1 MRSDMHNHYKE
12 EVLIKD
18 IHTGSMSLRR
28 SVRTLAAAASLAVA
42 ASAILATSASAT
54 PASGNGATGAEC
66 SGRSVPASKIS
77 FQLYSYAGW
86 QQEAGTEGILAELA
100 DIGYKNVEPFGG
112 SYEGRTA
119 EEFRALLK
127 EYRLKAPSAHGSAV
141 EATFDQTLAY
151 AQTIGQKYTG
161 SGGWAAPGI
170 KLDGTSTYADV
181 LATAEAMNR
190 LGELSKKAG
199 TGKHFGHNHWW
210 EFTTLVTNPETG
222 EQMTAYEVLLANTDP
237 RYVAFQLDVYW
248 ASDAGVDV
256 VDLLERY
263 GDRIELLHIKDGALP
278 ADTIGFGS
286 FPLLTDVGEG
296 DIDWAPILDAA
307 QGHVKYY
314 VIERDGAPATA
325 EFAKDSFNFL
335 TCYSY

>member
-1 MRSDMHNHYKE
+1 M
-12 EVLIKD
+12 IKD
-18 IHTGSMSLRR
+18 NTIVSGTARK
-28 SVRTLAAAASLAVA
+28 LAAAASLAVA
-42 ASAILATSASAT
+42 ATAVLAGPAVAA
-54 PASGNGATGAEC
+54 PASGNANAAAEC
-66 SGRSVPASKIS
+66 AGRSVPASKIS

-86 QQEAGTEGILAELA
+86 QQEVGTEGILAELA
-100 DIGYKNVEPFGG
+100 EIGYKNVEPFGA
-112 SYEGRTA
+112 SYEGRSA
-119 EEFRALLK
+119 EEFRDLLK
-127 EYRLKAPSAHGSAV
+127 EYGLKAPSAHGSTA
-141 EATFDQTLAY
+141 ETTFDETLAY
-151 AQTIGQKYTG
+151 AKTIGQKYTG
-161 SGGWAAPGI
+161 SGGWASPGI
-170 KLDGTSTYADV
+170 NRDGTSTYADV

-190 LGELSKKAG
+190 LGQLSTEAG

-222 EQMTAYEVLLANTDP
+222 ERTTAYEVLLANTDP
-237 RYVAFQLDVYW
+237 RYVAFQLDVFW

-278 ADTIGFGS
+278 DNTLGFQS

-296 DIDWAPILDAA
+296 DIEWGPILDAA

-314 VIERDGAPATA
+314 VIERDGAPATR
-325 EFAKDSFNFL
+325 EFAEDSFNFL